1 MVCYLCAE
9 SLCLEADWKLAD
21 FALGY
26 FGKVLLTSL
35 LQSWVSRKALRP
47 FWITVL
53 KVNYIQSLVFGE
65 SEEKLRKRI
74 IREMGKDDEKGCKLF
89 VFHRKVFSAS
99 FPAVQ
104 ALHIII
110 HCVVAGGLFSPMQI
124 SRSSRN
130 WLRSCTYILKVE
142 VLYFYGQY
150 LNKKLSLRL
159 NKNG

>member
-1 MVCYLCAE
+1 M
-9 SLCLEADWKLAD
+9 EADWKLAD
-21 FALGY
+21 FVLGY
-26 FGKVLLTSL
+26 FGKVILTSP
-35 LQSWVSRKALRP
+35 LQSWVNQKTLGRP
-47 FWITVL
+47 FWITIL

-65 SEEKLRKRI
+65 SEETLRLWRKRI
-74 IREMGKDDEKGCKLF
+74 VREMGKDDEKGCKLF

-130 WLRSCTYILKVE
+130 WLKEVVHIFLK
-142 VLYFYGQY
+142 
-150 LNKKLSLRL
+150 
-159 NKNG
+159 